1 MFHGIEWSARSVCPR
16 LLACSLARGLFLS
29 LLLFSF
35 LPFFFFFFSSFSFSF
50 SFFLSCRFTL
60 LLGCLNV
67 GAGKK
72 RERVKK
78 QMGGKTANKNKT
90 IALQNKQKQNE
101 RASLH
106 NAKQRSGRMQKDHQ
120 REQREKGIQ
129 RSGNAVGKAG
139 KTASRIESVFFQIF
153 STNQRSVVVA
163 QSI

>member
-1 MFHGIEWSARSVCPR
+1 MFHGIKWSARLVCSR

-29 LLLFSF
+29 LLLFSS
-35 LPFFFFFFSSFSFSF
+35 LPFFFFFFSSFSF

-67 GAGKK
+67 GGGKE

-129 RSGNAVGKAG
+129 RFGNAVGKAG